1 MRRLVIAATLVC
13 AVALGA
19 TLARAEVAQEGTLRI
34 SFDGGFTPK
43 SLPRD
48 RPAPITVSVDGEI
61 STTDGSHPPPL
72 KRLQIELNRAGTIS
86 PQGLPSC
93 SQSLLQSTST
103 EAALARCRP
112 ALVGGG
118 SFEATLA
125 LGGAVPARGEAL
137 VFNGHSGSRH
147 ELLLHFY
154 TSVPVRATLVLPL
167 TIHRQAQGRYG
178 TVLSTRIPT
187 LAGGFGSITSLK
199 LRIGRE
205 FSYRGERRGYIIAA
219 CAAPAGFPGAS
230 FPFARGNV
238 IFAGGRTIHATLTRA
253 CKVS

>member
-1 MRRLVIAATLVC
+1 MRRLVIAATLAC
-13 AVALGA
+13 ALALGA
-19 TLARAEVAQEGTLRI
+19 TLASAEVAQEGTLRI
-34 SFDGGFTPK
+34 VFDGGFTPK

-61 STTDGSHPPPL
+61 TTTDGSHPPPL
-72 KRLQIELNRAGTIS
+72 KRLQIELNRAGTVS
-86 PQGLPSC
+86 SLGLPAC
-93 SQSLLQSTST
+93 AQSQLQSTST

-118 SFEATLA
+118 SFRATLA
-125 LGGAVPARGEAL
+125 LGSAVPARGEAL
-137 VFNGHSGSRH
+137 VFNGRDGARH

-167 TIHRQAQGRYG
+167 TIRRQSQGRYG

-187 LAGGFGSITSLK
+187 LAGGFGSITSVK

-205 FSYRGERRGYIIAA
+205 YTYRGERRAFVSAA

-230 FPFARGNV
+230 FPFARGNF
-238 IFAGGRTIHATLTRA
+238 IFAGGRAIHATLNRA
-253 CKVS
+253 CKVR

>member
-1 MRRLVIAATLVC
+1 MRRLAIAVTLVC
-13 AVALGA
+13 ALALGA

-34 SFDGGFTPK
+34 TFDGGFAPK

-48 RPAPITVSVDGEI
+48 QPAPITVRVDGEI

-86 PQGLPSC
+86 SLGLPTC
-93 SQSLLQSTST
+93 SQTLLQSTST

-118 SFEATLA
+118 SFEATLK
-125 LGGAVPARGEAL
+125 LGGNVPARGRAL
-137 VFNGHSGSRH
+137 VFNGREGSRK
-147 ELLLHFY
+147 ELLLHFF
-154 TSVPVRATLVLPL
+154 TSTPVQATLVLPL
-167 TIHRQAQGRYG
+167 TIRRQAEGRYG
-178 TVLSTRIPT
+178 TVLTTTIPQ
-187 LAGGFGSITSLK
+187 LAGGFGSITSVK

-205 FSYRGERRGYIIAA
+205 YTYRGEPRSYISAS

-230 FPFARGNV
+230 FPFARGNFS
-238 IFAGGRTIHATLTRA
+238 FAGARTIHATLNRA
-253 CKVS
+253 CKVR